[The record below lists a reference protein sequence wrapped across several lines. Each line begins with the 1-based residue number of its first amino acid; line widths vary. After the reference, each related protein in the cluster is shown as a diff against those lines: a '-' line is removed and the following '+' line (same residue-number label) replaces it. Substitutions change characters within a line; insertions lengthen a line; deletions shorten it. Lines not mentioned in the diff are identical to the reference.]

1 MNRKL
6 LSLYLVVLLFF
17 PLGIY
22 AQEAEELVIK
32 PNYQKELDDLL
43 GKSKMKQAFKTVLK
57 QDPQTLKE
65 HILLNE
71 IPAPPF
77 EEEERAKAFLAML
90 TEEGVDSAWID
101 EAGNVLALRKGTK
114 GKKTVVL
121 DAHLDTVFPGGT
133 DVTVKVSGDT
143 LSAPGIGDDT
153 RGLAMVLAVLR
164 AMNTVDLQTE
174 ADVLFIGTVGE
185 EGLGDLSGVKHL
197 FSEKG
202 PKIDSWISI
211 DGGDLGR
218 VNYKGLGSHRFGV
231 SFRGPGGHSWGAFG
245 LANPHHA
252 LGAGIHYFVNAADK
266 YVSTGPKTS
275 YNIGRIGGG
284 TSVNSIPFM
293 SWMEVDIRSL
303 DPSRLD
309 DMDVI
314 LKEAMQ
320 KALDEQNAL
329 RKDGRPLTLK
339 VEAIGDRPS
348 GELSP
353 DLPLIQRAAAA
364 TRSFG
369 VTPRPTRG
377 STNANIPIAKGI
389 PAVTIGRG
397 GEGGWAHSLLEW
409 WANKD
414 GYKGTQY
421 ALLLLVA
428 ESGLAN

>member
-1 MNRKL
+1 MIL
-6 LSLYLVVLLFF
+6 ISATAYT
-17 PLGIY
+17 
-22 AQEAEELVIK
+22 QENEELIIE
-32 PNYQKELDDLL
+32 PTYQKELDLL
-43 GKSKMKQAFKTVLK
+43 VEKPKIKQAFKTILK
-57 QDPQTLKE
+57 QDAQTLKE

-77 EEEERAKAFLAML
+77 EEEERAKAFMAML
-90 TEEGVDSAWID
+90 EEIGVDSAWID
-101 EAGNVLALRKGTK
+101 EVGNVLALRKGTK
-114 GKKTVVL
+114 GDKTVVL
-121 DAHLDTVFPGGT
+121 DAHLDTVFPEGT
-133 DVTVKVSGDT
+133 EVKVRVSGDT
-143 LSAPGIGDDT
+143 LFAPGIGDDT

-164 AMNTVDLQTE
+164 AMNTVDMKTE
-174 ADVLFIGTVGE
+174 SDVLFIGSVGE
-185 EGLGDLSGVKHL
+185 EGLGDLRGVKHL

-252 LGAGIHYFVNAADK
+252 LGAGIHYFVNAADE
-266 YVSTGPKTS
+266 YVKTGPRTS
-275 YNIGRIGGG
+275 YNVGVIGGG
-284 TSVNSIPFM
+284 TSVNSIPFA
-293 SWMEVDIRSL
+293 SWMEVDIRSVE
-303 DPSRLD
+303 PSRLD

-314 LKEAMQ
+314 LKDAMQ
-320 KALDEQNAL
+320 KALAEQNSI
-329 RKDGRPLTLK
+329 RKDGRPLTVK
-339 VEAIGDRPS
+339 VELIGDRPS

-397 GEGGWAHSLLEW
+397 GIGGWAHSLMEW

-414 GYKGTQY
+414 GYQGTQY

-428 ESGLAN
+428 ESGLAD

>member
-6 LSLYLVVLLFF
+6 LSLYLLGLLFF

-22 AQEAEELVIK
+22 AQASEELVIK
-32 PNYQKELDDLL
+32 PNYQKEVDDLL
-43 GKSKMKQAFKTVLK
+43 GKSKVKQAFKTILK
-57 QDPQTLKE
+57 QDAQTLKE

-121 DAHLDTVFPGGT
+121 DAHLDTVFPEGT

-211 DGGDLGR
+211 DGGNLGR

-284 TSVNSIPFM
+284 TSVNSIPFV

-329 RKDGRPLTLK
+329 RKDGRPLVLK
-339 VEAIGDRPS
+339 VDPIGDRPS

>member
-1 MNRKL
+1 MTIKT
-6 LSLYLVVLLFF
+6 VPTFLLFMI
-17 PLGIY
+17 LISATAY
-22 AQEAEELVIK
+22 TQENEELIIE
-32 PNYQKELDDLL
+32 PTYQKELDLL
-43 GKSKMKQAFKTVLK
+43 VEKPKIKQAFKTILK
-57 QDPQTLKE
+57 QDAQTLKE

-77 EEEERAKAFLAML
+77 EEEERAKAFMAML
-90 TEEGVDSAWID
+90 EEIGVDSAWID
-101 EAGNVLALRKGTK
+101 EVGNVLALRKGTK
-114 GKKTVVL
+114 GDKTVVL
-121 DAHLDTVFPGGT
+121 DAHLDTVFPEGT
-133 DVTVKVSGDT
+133 EVKVRVSGDT
-143 LSAPGIGDDT
+143 LFAPGIGDDT

-164 AMNTVDLQTE
+164 AMNTVDMKTE
-174 ADVLFIGTVGE
+174 SDVLFIGSVGE
-185 EGLGDLSGVKHL
+185 EGLGDLRGVKHL

-252 LGAGIHYFVNAADK
+252 LGAGIHYFVNAADE
-266 YVSTGPKTS
+266 YVKTGPRTS
-275 YNIGRIGGG
+275 YNVGVIGGG
-284 TSVNSIPFM
+284 TSVNSIPFA
-293 SWMEVDIRSL
+293 SWMEVDIRSVE
-303 DPSRLD
+303 PSRLD

-314 LKEAMQ
+314 LKDAMQ
-320 KALDEQNAL
+320 KALAEQNSI
-329 RKDGRPLTLK
+329 RKDGRPLTVK
-339 VEAIGDRPS
+339 VELIGDRPS

-397 GEGGWAHSLLEW
+397 GIGGWAHSLMEW

-414 GYKGTQY
+414 GYQGTQY

-428 ESGLAN
+428 ESGLAD